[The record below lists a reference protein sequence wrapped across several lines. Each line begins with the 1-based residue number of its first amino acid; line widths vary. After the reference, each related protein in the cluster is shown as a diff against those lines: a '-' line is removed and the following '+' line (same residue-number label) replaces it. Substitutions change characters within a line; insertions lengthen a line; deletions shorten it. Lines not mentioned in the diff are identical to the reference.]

1 MEHKEKIRNLTF
13 SEFASFYSKS
23 LDWNQFT
30 SNTKLE
36 YFHIN
41 RLESYILTSPLPP
54 HRKPLFDFIYIK
66 KGYNKRSKGLTN
78 YEIGESSMFF
88 LPPNQITQYEI
99 MSKDTE
105 GFFCHFD
112 EQLFHFLPKK
122 FLADNY
128 PFFQF
133 QAYPIV
139 KLSDTTMKN
148 VGTIL
153 ERLLII
159 NEDEV
164 IGKII
169 LATYL
174 LTLFEEVKNELPA
187 QPQKIK
193 NASMQITELYKN
205 ALVKHIYEK
214 QYISDYSH
222 LLNISSNHLN
232 KCVIDSINMTA
243 QDLLNEMLILE
254 AKTLLKYTNL
264 QIAEIAIKLRNQT
277 PSNFTR
283 FFKTQ
288 TGITPKEYINIR

>member
-13 SEFASFYSKS
+13 SDFASFYSKS
-23 LDWNQFT
+23 LDWHQFT

-41 RLESYILTSPLPP
+41 RLEAYILTSPLPP
-54 HRKPLFDFIYIK
+54 HRKPLFDFLYIK
-66 KGYNKRSKGLTN
+66 KGYNKRSKGLTT

-88 LPPNQITQYEI
+88 LPSNQITQYEI
-99 MSKDTE
+99 MSDDTE

-112 EQLFHFLPKK
+112 EQLFHFLPKN
-122 FLADNY
+122 FLNDNY

-159 NEDEV
+159 NENEV

-187 QPQKIK
+187 QPQKTK
-193 NASMQITELYKN
+193 NAAMQVTELYKN
-205 ALVKHIYEK
+205 ALVKYIYEK
-214 QYISDYSH
+214 QYISDYAR

-232 KCVIDSINMTA
+232 KCVIDSINKTA

-283 FFKTQ
+283 FFKSQ
-288 TGITPKEYINIR
+288 TGITPKEYIKIR